1 MYDWISSVEH
11 EKFFCG
17 VQFFFSSQHSSK
29 YQLLCPSHIFVFVN
43 TPFNVY
49 SFGMNVCNKQDYV
62 QLAYHNY
69 KINPFRI
76 AQDQLTVHLPI
87 TYSCVQFNRMKV
99 DRFRVKMMFC

>member
-17 VQFFFSSQHSSK
+17 VQFSLAPSILQNINF
-29 YQLLCPSHIFVFVN
+29 CVPSHIFVFVN